1 MRQTIKIL
9 LLALILLLIL
19 ALIIPLVIKI
29 PELEDVSSVHELA
42 DPDSLFAEVD
52 NFDIHYKTAGSSETT
67 LVMLHG
73 FGSSL
78 YSWREVT
85 PALAESYTVYAYDRP
100 AFGLTER
107 PTTWT
112 GENPY
117 TRVASL
123 HQLDHLL
130 TYWDTGPVVLVGN
143 SAGGSVA
150 MEYTLTH
157 PEKVTA
163 LILVS
168 PSQGSGKSF
177 ASRFGWIVN
186 SPQMQR
192 MGPLLVRRIAETGL
206 ETLEKAWY
214 DSSRQPPDMIQL
226 YTKPLQ
232 AENWDVALWHYSTTG
247 EVSQLPDQLGLFDLP
262 ILLITGEE
270 DQIIPATNTIELAGK
285 LKGGELVVIP
295 ECGHVP
301 QEECPAEFLAAVEDF
316 LAEIGE

>member
-1 MRQTIKIL
+1 MRKTIKIL
-9 LLALILLLIL
+9 LIGFMVLLDL
-19 ALIIPLVIKI
+19 ALIIPLVINV
-29 PELEDVSSVHELA
+29 PELEDVTSVHNLA
-42 DPDSLFAEVD
+42 DPDSLFIEVD
-52 NFDIHYKTAGSSETT
+52 HFDFHYKTAGSGETT
-67 LVMLHG
+67 LVLLHG

-85 PALAESYTVYAYDRP
+85 PALSDNYTVYAYDRP

-107 PTTWT
+107 PTIWT

-123 HQLDHLL
+123 HQFDQLL
-130 TYWDTGPVVLVGN
+130 TFWATGPVVLVGN

-150 MEYTLTH
+150 MEYALTH
-157 PEKVTA
+157 PEKVLA

-168 PSQGSGKSF
+168 PSLGPGKSF
-177 ASRFGWIVN
+177 ASRFGWIVD
-186 SPQMQR
+186 SPQTQR
-192 MGPLLVRRIAETGL
+192 MGPLIVRRIAQTGL
-206 ETLEKAWY
+206 DTLEKAWY
-214 DSSRQPPDMIQL
+214 DPSRQPPDTIQL

-247 EVSQLPDQLGLFDLP
+247 EVSQLPDQLDLFDLP

-270 DQIIPATNTIELAGK
+270 DRIIPAKNTIKLAGQ
-285 LKGGELVVIP
+285 LKGAELVVIP

-316 LAEIGE
+316 LGGIGD